1 MLISFTGEKNDDPN
15 HPDFVPSQFS
25 FIASPVKAKVKRDL
39 TRYHRSQ
46 EIKAKRLKFAASSTI
61 SATDGPDIGCTIV
74 DEEDHNDST
83 ICLLESQQRDE
94 SCEVGGAGE
103 LEGTSKDV
111 TQHLQSSTDEIATE
125 SRSSQVDIAQDD
137 IVQSSTDEIATES
150 RASQVDI
157 DHLEE
162 QHTDVSIGDESV
174 KDTVPVLLPRTE
186 YKQTDD
192 KNVQVDSTHL
202 EFNEHSLQKDDKKVN
217 FYTGLPNFATLYL
230 VFELLTS
237 GLEPNRGVLT
247 AFQEICMVM
256 IKLRLNLEEKDL
268 AYRFGISQP
277 SVSRIFRKW
286 IAIMAERLRPLI
298 YWPDRAELRET
309 MPIAFR
315 KFFPKCVCI
324 LDCTEVFIERPSD
337 LKARA
342 QTWSNY
348 KQHNTVKILIAV
360 TPQGSISF
368 VSKAWGGRASDKY
381 ITEQSGILDKLL
393 PGDLVLAD
401 RGFTI
406 QDSVGFYCAEVKTPP
421 FTKGKKQLSRHEVD
435 WSREISHVRIHV
447 ERVIGLLKQKYTI
460 MQGTIPI
467 SLLKDGTECTID
479 NIITTCSALCNLC
492 VSVVPSD

>member
-1 MLISFTGEKNDDPN
+1 MHVEN
-15 HPDFVPSQFS
+15 
-25 FIASPVKAKVKRDL
+25 
-39 TRYHRSQ
+39 
-46 EIKAKRLKFAASSTI
+46 
-61 SATDGPDIGCTIV
+61 TIV

-125 SRSSQVDIAQDD
+125 SRSSQVDI
-137 IVQSSTDEIATES
+137 
-150 RASQVDI
+150 

-162 QHTDVSIGDESV
+162 QHTDHDVSIGDESV
-174 KDTVPVLLPRTE
+174 KDTVPVPLPQTE
-186 YKQTDD
+186 YKQTND

-202 EFNEHSLQKDDKKVN
+202 EFNEHSLQKDDKRVN

-286 IAIMAERLRPLI
+286 IAIMAERLQPLI
-298 YWPDRAELRET
+298 YWPGRAELRET

-368 VSKAWGGRASDKY
+368 VSKAWGGRVSDKY

-401 RGFTI
+401 RGLTI
-406 QDSVGFYCAEVKTPP
+406 QESVGFYCAEVKTPP

-467 SLLKDGTECTID
+467 SLLKDGTKCTID

>member
-1 MLISFTGEKNDDPN
+1 
-15 HPDFVPSQFS
+15 
-25 FIASPVKAKVKRDL
+25 
-39 TRYHRSQ
+39 
-46 EIKAKRLKFAASSTI
+46 
-61 SATDGPDIGCTIV
+61 
-74 DEEDHNDST
+74 
-83 ICLLESQQRDE
+83 
-94 SCEVGGAGE
+94 
-103 LEGTSKDV
+103 
-111 TQHLQSSTDEIATE
+111 
-125 SRSSQVDIAQDD
+125 
-137 IVQSSTDEIATES
+137 
-150 RASQVDI
+150 
-157 DHLEE
+157 
-162 QHTDVSIGDESV
+162 
-174 KDTVPVLLPRTE
+174 
-186 YKQTDD
+186 
-192 KNVQVDSTHL
+192 
-202 EFNEHSLQKDDKKVN
+202 
-217 FYTGLPNFATLYL
+217 
-230 VFELLTS
+230 
-237 GLEPNRGVLT
+237 
-247 AFQEICMVM
+247 
-256 IKLRLNLEEKDL
+256 
-268 AYRFGISQP
+268 
-277 SVSRIFRKW
+277 
-286 IAIMAERLRPLI
+286 
-298 YWPDRAELRET
+298 

-467 SLLKDGTECTID
+467 SLLKDGTECTIE

-492 VSVVPSD
+492 VTVVPSD